1 MKLDEEQ
8 RFLIAIRD
16 LLEKMLPD
24 QPVRKVAVLKE
35 LKPKFDRMS
44 IEELTDALARHC
56 KSSGRKLSNARD
68 KSAKIKRSLRQSSSS
83 HKG

>member
-16 LLEKMLPD
+16 LLEKMPPD

-44 IEELTDALARHC
+44 IEE
-56 KSSGRKLSNARD
+56 
-68 KSAKIKRSLRQSSSS
+68 
-83 HKG
+83 